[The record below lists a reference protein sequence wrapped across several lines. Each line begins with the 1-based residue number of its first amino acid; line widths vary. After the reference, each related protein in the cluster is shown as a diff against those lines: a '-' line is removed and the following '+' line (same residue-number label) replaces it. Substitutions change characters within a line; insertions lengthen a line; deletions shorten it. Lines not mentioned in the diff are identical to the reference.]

1 MNDMNK
7 EYKLTSLIIKEKELS
22 KKIKKI
28 RSKIN
33 ELKKPDINK
42 YKNKYFVYDKG
53 YAKKYLKVLNAYYY
67 DTLGKSIELEHI
79 GVEIN
84 NDGKKIIFINYK
96 SIIHTIY
103 DLTEIHKE
111 DFDKQYENAIKKI
124 SELKNN

>member
-1 MNDMNK
+1 MNTEDK
-7 EYKLTSLIIKEKELS
+7 ITSLIIEEKKLS

-33 ELKKPDINK
+33 ELKNDDINK

-53 YAKKYLKVLNAYYY
+53 YAKKYLKVLNVYYY
-67 DTLGKSIELEHI
+67 DTKSIQLDHI

-84 NDGKKIIFINYK
+84 NDGKKIIFANYK
-96 SIIHTIY
+96 SLLTIY

-111 DFDKQYENAIKKI
+111 KFDKQYENAIKKI
-124 SELKNN
+124 NELKK